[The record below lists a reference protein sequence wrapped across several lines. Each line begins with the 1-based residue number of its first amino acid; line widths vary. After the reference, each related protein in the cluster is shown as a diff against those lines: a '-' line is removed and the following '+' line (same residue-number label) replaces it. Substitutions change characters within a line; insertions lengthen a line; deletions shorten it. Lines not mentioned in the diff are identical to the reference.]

1 VLKLVPEIMTL
12 APMAAPAG
20 LNPVSVGVGKTV
32 KLEAVLR
39 VTPLTVTEIT
49 PVVAPAG
56 TVTLMLLA
64 VEEVTVA
71 VVPLNRTTLLA
82 GVVLKFVPEIIT
94 EAPTAPLDGLNPVI
108 VGDGNTVK
116 LDELV
121 PATPFTVTDTGPE
134 VTPAGTTAVRLVVV
148 DVLTVAITP
157 LNLTVLL
164 AGVELKFVP
173 VIVITA
179 PMAALV
185 GVKLV
190 IVGVGTVKLVELV
203 PVIPFTVMDI
213 GPVVAPNGTEVVIL
227 VVVELVTTAD
237 IPLNVTVF
245 SEGVL
250 LKLVPVIVTATP
262 KPPLFGVKLVMD
274 GVPNTVKLEALD
286 TVTPL
291 SDTEMGPDPAP
302 EGTVVVMVVDV
313 NEVTTASVPL
323 NSTKG
328 LEIKLVPV
336 IVTVAPTP
344 APDGLKP
351 EMVGEA
357 STVKLLSLKTVTPLT
372 VTDIFPVVALTGTV
386 AVTLVVVDAVTTAIV
401 LLNRTT

>member
-1 VLKLVPEIMTL
+1 
-12 APMAAPAG
+12 
-20 LNPVSVGVGKTV
+20 
-32 KLEAVLR
+32 
-39 VTPLTVTEIT
+39 
-49 PVVAPAG
+49 
-56 TVTLMLLA
+56 
-64 VEEVTVA
+64 
-71 VVPLNRTTLLA
+71 
-82 GVVLKFVPEIIT
+82 
-94 EAPTAPLDGLNPVI
+94 
-108 VGDGNTVK
+108 
-116 LDELV
+116 
-121 PATPFTVTDTGPE
+121 
-134 VTPAGTTAVRLVVV
+134 
-148 DVLTVAITP
+148 
-157 LNLTVLL
+157 
-164 AGVELKFVP
+164 
-173 VIVITA
+173 
-179 PMAALV
+179 
-185 GVKLV
+185 
-190 IVGVGTVKLVELV
+190 VELV